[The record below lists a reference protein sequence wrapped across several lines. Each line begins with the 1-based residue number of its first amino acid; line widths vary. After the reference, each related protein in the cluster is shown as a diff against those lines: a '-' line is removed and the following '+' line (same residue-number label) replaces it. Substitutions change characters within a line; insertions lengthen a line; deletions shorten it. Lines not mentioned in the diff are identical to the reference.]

1 MKSEHIAD
9 LVSKK
14 FAKNTLPEPAMPPD
28 DGVRIEDY
36 FGCSMRAL
44 IGIYRIEGDHMPAE
58 EMIAAFEAEKEI
70 NPTWEDDL
78 IPFYAIGNGD
88 YLCFRKS
95 ECPNSGVYFI
105 PHDEARITK
114 THSTFSH
121 YLNDPKW
128 FY

>member
-1 MKSEHIAD
+1 
-9 LVSKK
+9 
-14 FAKNTLPEPAMPPD
+14 MPPD

-36 FGCSMRAL
+36 FGCSMPEGFTAMRAL